1 MNESLKG
8 PLWMVGG
15 VFSLTLM
22 AIAGK
27 QISLQIDTFEILFF
41 RSVIGIV
48 IVLFVMVLKG
58 LFNEINLKQI
68 GTHLKR
74 NIVHFTGQNLWLYAL
89 GTITLAEV
97 TSLEFTMPI
106 WIIIFSSLML
116 GEKITRIK
124 VTAVFIGFLGI
135 LVVARPSIETLNLG
149 IGTAA
154 LSAVGFALT
163 SIFTRR
169 LTETESITCILF
181 YLTSMQL
188 IFGLIA
194 TGYDG
199 DIMLPSIN
207 TAPWLLLIGFAGLTA
222 HFCVTKALSIAPPSV
237 VMPIDFLRLP
247 IIAFVGMIF
256 YNEPLDMFVILGAAL
271 ICYANWLNLT
281 KDERSN

>member
-1 MNESLKG
+1 
-8 PLWMVGG
+8 MVGG
-15 VFSLTLM
+15 IISFTSM
-22 AIAGK
+22 AIAGREV
-27 QISLQIDTFEILFF
+27 SFELDTFEIMLY
-41 RSVIGIV
+41 RSIIGILV
-48 IVLFVMVLKG
+48 VSIVAKSLGTLNQIKTQ
-58 LFNEINLKQI
+58 ILKQ
-68 GTHLKR
+68 HFYR
-74 NIVHFTGQNLWLYAL
+74 NIAHFSGQNLWFYA
-89 GTITLAEV
+89 ISVIPLAQV
-97 TSLEFTMPI
+97 FALEFTMPI

-135 LVVARPSIETLNLG
+135 LVVARPSIETLNIG

-188 IFGLIA
+188 IFGLIT

-199 DIMLPSIN
+199 DIMLPSVN
-207 TAPWLLLIGFAGLTA
+207 TVPWLLLIGFAGLTA

-237 VMPIDFLRLP
+237 VMPIDFVRLP

-256 YNEPLDMFVILGAAL
+256 YNEPLDMFVILGAVL

>member
-1 MNESLKG
+1 
-8 PLWMVGG
+8 MVGG
-15 VFSLTLM
+15 IISFTSM
-22 AIAGK
+22 AIAGREV
-27 QISLQIDTFEILFF
+27 SFELDTFEIMLY
-41 RSVIGIV
+41 RSIIGILV
-48 IVLFVMVLKG
+48 VSIVAKSLGTLNQIKTQ
-58 LFNEINLKQI
+58 ILKQ
-68 GTHLKR
+68 HFYR
-74 NIVHFTGQNLWLYAL
+74 NIAHFSGQNLWFYA
-89 GTITLAEV
+89 ISVIPLAQV
-97 TSLEFTMPI
+97 FALEFTMPI

-135 LVVARPSIETLNLG
+135 LVVARPSIETLNIG

-199 DIMLPSIN
+199 EIMLPSVN
-207 TAPWLLLIGFAGLTA
+207 TVPWLLLIGFAGLTA

-237 VMPIDFLRLP
+237 VMPIDFVRLP
-247 IIAFVGMIF
+247 IIAFVGLIF
-256 YNEPLDMFVILGAAL
+256 YNEPLDMFVILGAVL

>member
-1 MNESLKG
+1 
-8 PLWMVGG
+8 MVGG
-15 VFSLTLM
+15 IISFTSM
-22 AIAGK
+22 AIAGREV
-27 QISLQIDTFEILFF
+27 SFELDTFEIMLY
-41 RSVIGIV
+41 RSIIGILV
-48 IVLFVMVLKG
+48 VSIVAKSLGTLNQIKTQ
-58 LFNEINLKQI
+58 ILKQ
-68 GTHLKR
+68 HFYR
-74 NIVHFTGQNLWLYAL
+74 NIAHFSGQNLWFYA
-89 GTITLAEV
+89 ISVIPLAQV
-97 TSLEFTMPI
+97 FALEFTMPI

-188 IFGLIA
+188 IFGLIT

-199 DIMLPSIN
+199 DIMLPSVN
-207 TAPWLLLIGFAGLTA
+207 TVPWLLLIGFAGLTA

-237 VMPIDFLRLP
+237 VMPIDFVRLP

-256 YNEPLDMFVILGAAL
+256 YNEPLDMFVILGAVL

>member
-1 MNESLKG
+1 MI
-8 PLWMVGG
+8 GG
-15 VFSLTLM
+15 IISFTSM
-22 AIAGK
+22 AIAGREV
-27 QISLQIDTFEILFF
+27 SFELDTFEIMLY
-41 RSVIGIV
+41 RSIIGVLVVSIV
-48 IVLFVMVLKG
+48 AKSLGAL
-58 LFNEINLKQI
+58 NEIKTQILKQ
-68 GTHLKR
+68 HFYR
-74 NIVHFTGQNLWLYAL
+74 NIAHFSGQNLWFYA
-89 GTITLAEV
+89 ISVIPLAQV
-97 TSLEFTMPI
+97 FALEFTMPI

-124 VTAVFIGFLGI
+124 VTAVLIGFLGI

-237 VMPIDFLRLP
+237 VMPIDFVRLP

-256 YNEPLDMFVILGAAL
+256 YSEPLDMFVILGAVL

-281 KDERSN
+281 KGERSN

>member
-1 MNESLKG
+1 MI
-8 PLWMVGG
+8 GG
-15 VFSLTLM
+15 IISFTSM
-22 AIAGK
+22 AIAGREV
-27 QISLQIDTFEILFF
+27 SFELDTFEIMLY
-41 RSVIGIV
+41 RSIIGVLVVSIV
-48 IVLFVMVLKG
+48 AKSLGALNQIKTQ
-58 LFNEINLKQI
+58 ILKQ
-68 GTHLKR
+68 HFYR
-74 NIVHFTGQNLWLYAL
+74 NIAHFSGQNLWFYA
-89 GTITLAEV
+89 ISVIPLAQV
-97 TSLEFTMPI
+97 FALEFTMPI

-124 VTAVFIGFLGI
+124 VTAVLIGFLGI

-237 VMPIDFLRLP
+237 VMPIDFVRLP

-256 YNEPLDMFVILGAAL
+256 YNEPLDLFVILGAVL

-281 KDERSN
+281 KGERSN

>member
-1 MNESLKG
+1 
-8 PLWMVGG
+8 
-15 VFSLTLM
+15 
-22 AIAGK
+22 
-27 QISLQIDTFEILFF
+27 
-41 RSVIGIV
+41 
-48 IVLFVMVLKG
+48 
-58 LFNEINLKQI
+58 
-68 GTHLKR
+68 
-74 NIVHFTGQNLWLYAL
+74 
-89 GTITLAEV
+89 
-97 TSLEFTMPI
+97 MPI

-124 VTAVFIGFLGI
+124 VTAVLIGFLGI

-237 VMPIDFLRLP
+237 VMPIDFVRLP

-256 YNEPLDMFVILGAAL
+256 YSEPLDMFVILGAVL

-281 KDERSN
+281 KGERSN

>member
-1 MNESLKG
+1 
-8 PLWMVGG
+8 MVGG
-15 VFSLTLM
+15 IISFTSM
-22 AIAGK
+22 AIAGREV
-27 QISLQIDTFEILFF
+27 SFELDTFEIMLY
-41 RSVIGIV
+41 RSIIGVLVVSIV
-48 IVLFVMVLKG
+48 AKSLGAL
-58 LFNEINLKQI
+58 NEIKTQILKQ
-68 GTHLKR
+68 HFYR
-74 NIVHFTGQNLWLYAL
+74 NIAHFSGQNLWFYA
-89 GTITLAEV
+89 ISVIPLAQV
-97 TSLEFTMPI
+97 FALEFTMPI

-124 VTAVFIGFLGI
+124 VTAVLIGFLGI

-237 VMPIDFLRLP
+237 VMPIDFVRLP

-256 YNEPLDMFVILGAAL
+256 YSEPLDMFVILGAVL

-281 KDERSN
+281 KGERSN

>member
-1 MNESLKG
+1 
-8 PLWMVGG
+8 MVGG
-15 VFSLTLM
+15 IISFTSM
-22 AIAGK
+22 AIAGREV
-27 QISLQIDTFEILFF
+27 SFELDTFEIMLY
-41 RSVIGIV
+41 RSIIGILV
-48 IVLFVMVLKG
+48 VSIVAKSLGAL
-58 LFNEINLKQI
+58 NEIKTQILKQ
-68 GTHLKR
+68 HFYR
-74 NIVHFTGQNLWLYAL
+74 NIAHFSGQNLWFYA
-89 GTITLAEV
+89 ISVIPLAQV
-97 TSLEFTMPI
+97 FALEFTMPI

-124 VTAVFIGFLGI
+124 VTAVLIGFLGI

-237 VMPIDFLRLP
+237 VMPIDFVRLP

-256 YNEPLDMFVILGAAL
+256 YNEPLDLFVILGAVL

-281 KDERSN
+281 KGERSN

>member
-1 MNESLKG
+1 MI
-8 PLWMVGG
+8 GG
-15 VFSLTLM
+15 IISFTSM
-22 AIAGK
+22 AIAGREV
-27 QISLQIDTFEILFF
+27 SFELDTFEIMLY
-41 RSVIGIV
+41 RSIIGIFV
-48 IVLFVMVLKG
+48 VSIVAKSLGTLNQIQTHVLKQH
-58 LFNEINLKQI
+58 FY
-68 GTHLKR
+68 R
-74 NIVHFTGQNLWLYAL
+74 NIAHFSGQNLWFYA
-89 GTITLAEV
+89 ISVIPLAQV
-97 TSLEFTMPI
+97 FALEFTMPI

-124 VTAVFIGFLGI
+124 VTAVLIGFLGI

-237 VMPIDFLRLP
+237 VMPIDFVRLP

-256 YNEPLDMFVILGAAL
+256 YNEPLDMSVIFGAVL

-281 KDERSN
+281 KGERSN

>member
-1 MNESLKG
+1 
-8 PLWMVGG
+8 MVGG
-15 VFSLTLM
+15 IISFTSM
-22 AIAGK
+22 AIAGREV
-27 QISLQIDTFEILFF
+27 SFELDTFEIMLY
-41 RSVIGIV
+41 RSIIGILV
-48 IVLFVMVLKG
+48 VSIVSKSLGTLNQIKTQ
-58 LFNEINLKQI
+58 ILKQ
-68 GTHLKR
+68 HFYR
-74 NIVHFTGQNLWLYAL
+74 NIAHFSGQNLWFYA
-89 GTITLAEV
+89 ISVIPLAQV
-97 TSLEFTMPI
+97 FALEFTMPI

-135 LVVARPSIETLNLG
+135 LVVARPSIETLNIG

-188 IFGLIA
+188 IFGLIT

-199 DIMLPSIN
+199 DIMLPSVN
-207 TAPWLLLIGFAGLTA
+207 TVPWLLLIGFAGLTA

-237 VMPIDFLRLP
+237 VMPIDFVRLP
-247 IIAFVGMIF
+247 IIAFVGLIF
-256 YNEPLDMFVILGAAL
+256 YNEPLDMFVILGAVL

>member
-1 MNESLKG
+1 
-8 PLWMVGG
+8 MVGG
-15 VFSLTLM
+15 IISFTSM
-22 AIAGK
+22 AIAGREV
-27 QISLQIDTFEILFF
+27 SFELDTFEIMLY
-41 RSVIGIV
+41 RSIIGVLVVSIV
-48 IVLFVMVLKG
+48 AKSLGALNQIKTQ
-58 LFNEINLKQI
+58 ILKQ
-68 GTHLKR
+68 HFYR
-74 NIVHFTGQNLWLYAL
+74 NIAHFSGQNLWFYA
-89 GTITLAEV
+89 ISVIPLAQV
-97 TSLEFTMPI
+97 FALEFTMPI

-124 VTAVFIGFLGI
+124 VTAVLIGFLGI

-237 VMPIDFLRLP
+237 VMPIDFVRLP

-256 YNEPLDMFVILGAAL
+256 YNEPLDLFVILGAVL

-281 KDERSN
+281 KGERSN

>member
-1 MNESLKG
+1 MI
-8 PLWMVGG
+8 GG
-15 VFSLTLM
+15 IISFTSM
-22 AIAGK
+22 AIAGREV
-27 QISLQIDTFEILFF
+27 SFELDTFEIMLY
-41 RSVIGIV
+41 RSIIGIFV
-48 IVLFVMVLKG
+48 VSIVAKSLGTLNQIQTHVLKQH
-58 LFNEINLKQI
+58 FY
-68 GTHLKR
+68 R
-74 NIVHFTGQNLWLYAL
+74 NIAHFSGQNLWFYA
-89 GTITLAEV
+89 ISVIPLAQV
-97 TSLEFTMPI
+97 FALEFTMPI

-124 VTAVFIGFLGI
+124 VTAVLIGFLGI

-237 VMPIDFLRLP
+237 VMPIDFVRLP

-256 YNEPLDMFVILGAAL
+256 YSEPLDMFVILGAVL

-281 KDERSN
+281 KGERSN

>member
-1 MNESLKG
+1 MI
-8 PLWMVGG
+8 GG
-15 VFSLTLM
+15 IISFTSM
-22 AIAGK
+22 AIAGREV
-27 QISLQIDTFEILFF
+27 SFELDTFEIMLY
-41 RSVIGIV
+41 RSIIGIFV
-48 IVLFVMVLKG
+48 VSIVAKSLGTLNQIQTHVLKQH
-58 LFNEINLKQI
+58 FY
-68 GTHLKR
+68 R
-74 NIVHFTGQNLWLYAL
+74 NIAHFSGQNLWFYA
-89 GTITLAEV
+89 ISVIPLAQV
-97 TSLEFTMPI
+97 FALEFTMPI

-124 VTAVFIGFLGI
+124 VTAVLIGFLGI

-237 VMPIDFLRLP
+237 VMPIDFVRLP

-256 YNEPLDMFVILGAAL
+256 YNEPLDMFVIFGAVL

-281 KDERSN
+281 KGERSN

>member
-1 MNESLKG
+1 
-8 PLWMVGG
+8 MVGG
-15 VFSLTLM
+15 IISFTSM
-22 AIAGK
+22 AIAGREV
-27 QISLQIDTFEILFF
+27 SFELDTFEIMLY
-41 RSVIGIV
+41 RSIIGIFV
-48 IVLFVMVLKG
+48 VSIVAKSLGTLNQIQTHVLKQH
-58 LFNEINLKQI
+58 FY
-68 GTHLKR
+68 R
-74 NIVHFTGQNLWLYAL
+74 NIAHFSGQNLWFYA
-89 GTITLAEV
+89 ISVIPLAQV
-97 TSLEFTMPI
+97 FALEFTMPI

-124 VTAVFIGFLGI
+124 VTAVLIGFLGI

-237 VMPIDFLRLP
+237 VMPIDFVRLP

-256 YNEPLDMFVILGAAL
+256 YSEPLDMFVILGAVL

-281 KDERSN
+281 KGERSN

>member
-1 MNESLKG
+1 
-8 PLWMVGG
+8 MVGG
-15 VFSLTLM
+15 IISFTSM
-22 AIAGK
+22 AIAGREV
-27 QISLQIDTFEILFF
+27 SFELDTFEIMLY
-41 RSVIGIV
+41 RSIIGVLVVSIV
-48 IVLFVMVLKG
+48 AKSLGTLNQIQTHVLKQH
-58 LFNEINLKQI
+58 FY
-68 GTHLKR
+68 R
-74 NIVHFTGQNLWLYAL
+74 NIAHFSGQNLWFYA
-89 GTITLAEV
+89 ISVIPLAQV
-97 TSLEFTMPI
+97 FALEFTMPI

-124 VTAVFIGFLGI
+124 VTAVLIGFLGI

-237 VMPIDFLRLP
+237 VMPIDFVRLP

-256 YNEPLDMFVILGAAL
+256 YSEPLDMFVILGAVL

-281 KDERSN
+281 KGERSN

>member
-1 MNESLKG
+1 
-8 PLWMVGG
+8 MVGG
-15 VFSLTLM
+15 IISFTSM
-22 AIAGK
+22 AIAGREV
-27 QISLQIDTFEILFF
+27 SFELDTFEIMLY
-41 RSVIGIV
+41 RSIIGILV
-48 IVLFVMVLKG
+48 VSIVAKSLGTLNQIKTQ
-58 LFNEINLKQI
+58 ILKQ
-68 GTHLKR
+68 HFYR
-74 NIVHFTGQNLWLYAL
+74 NIAHFSGQNLWFYA
-89 GTITLAEV
+89 ISVIPLAQV
-97 TSLEFTMPI
+97 FALEFTMPI

-124 VTAVFIGFLGI
+124 VTAVLIGFLGI

-199 DIMLPSIN
+199 EIMLPSVN
-207 TAPWLLLIGFAGLTA
+207 TVPWLLLIGFAGLTA

-237 VMPIDFLRLP
+237 VMPIDFVRLP

-256 YNEPLDMFVILGAAL
+256 YNEPLDLFVILGAVL